1 MLRPHLKAYST
12 LLDQIGHTDLLKLP
26 KQSPEQATI
35 FAKLE
40 GFNPGGSVKDRIAIA
55 MVQDAEARGVLK
67 PGYTVVEA
75 TSGNTGIGLAL
86 VCNVKGYALRL
97 FMPDHYSLERRKL
110 LQAYGAE
117 LVLTPA
123 EEDMD
128 GARRAAMAYCKDNP
142 RTFMPQQFSNPANPE
157 VHTRSTGKEI
167 LADLPQGLQVSALVL
182 GVGTGGSLMGTA
194 RALRKQFP
202 TLKVIAIEPALSPV
216 LSGGKRGLHAIHG
229 IGAGFVP
236 EIVERELIDEI
247 IQVKEENAFHMAD
260 TLAKTQGLLV
270 GVSSGANI
278 WASTQVAKRVP
289 AETAVVTFICD
300 QGQRY
305 FSFGKETIE
314 ELRKRTR
321 LEKSVA

>member
-12 LLDQIGHTDLLKLP
+12 LLEQIGHTDLLELP
-26 KQSPEQATI
+26 RQKPDQATI

-128 GARRAAMAYCKDNP
+128 GARRAAMAYCKENP
-142 RTFMPQQFSNPANPE
+142 RTFMPHQFSNPANPE
-157 VHTRSTGKEI
+157 VHTRTTAEEI
-167 LADLPQGLQVSALVL
+167 IADLPQGMGVSALVL

-194 RALRKQFP
+194 QALKKKFP

-236 EIVERELIDEI
+236 EIVEQNLIDEI
-247 IQVKEENAFHMAD
+247 IQVKEAEAFQMAD
-260 TLAKTQGLLV
+260 RLAKTQGLLV

-278 WASTQVAKRVP
+278 WASEQVAVRMP
-289 AETAVVTFICD
+289 PSTAVLTFICD

-314 ELRKRTR
+314 ELRKRHR
-321 LEKSVA
+321 LAKVS